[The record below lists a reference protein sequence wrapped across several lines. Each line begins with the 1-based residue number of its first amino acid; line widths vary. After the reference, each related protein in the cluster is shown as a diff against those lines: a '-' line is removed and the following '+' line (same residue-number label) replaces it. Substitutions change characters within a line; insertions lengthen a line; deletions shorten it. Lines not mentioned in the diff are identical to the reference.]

1 MLSLVPRFALWP
13 KDRLGQ
19 DVSLL
24 GTYTKARI
32 SDLGMNYQLHHD
44 PNVFYTPNQPVERI
58 DPNFQFEST
67 NFNTGVPYPSL
78 YAVGDKLVSSRSV
91 ASISQLAT
99 DGKTFTTKMAGS
111 TYGHGSL
118 TAFKNELVYQI
129 IRSSQNAYEARPNS
143 KDMSGTATVKSTAS
157 PPAVDP
163 YYWGKSK
170 NALVGSTSWS
180 ASGSN
185 VFVCWNFPTFIQYGG
200 LGPSMGVT
208 SNARYVYFGY
218 NVFYGFQSTNQQM
231 LLYVGPTQGQ
241 TAGLLDMRPYGVQ
254 SIAHVDKYLFLVK
267 NNTLMIASLAPQP
280 DDPNATQAQVTAYVA
295 KIKALLDDLS
305 VKNWK
310 TIDKLS
316 GIFQAGYRWGSQHF
330 VTHSLF
336 TANST
341 TKTNIWKV
349 EEKIAKAFTITAGR
363 QVGSDANLGSTG
375 YVDNTNGSYGLA
387 GNAGT
392 IQNTTGEGVRI
403 CCDWIQASGNNGYNG
418 FSIEITGAH
427 ADIRAKYKGIKANG
441 KWFYFDLNSTIT
453 AQVGLGN
460 TIYSWWN
467 TLADFVDGETYTIE
481 LIQA

>member
-67 NFNTGVPYPSL
+67 NFNTGISYPSL
-78 YAVGDKLVSSRSV
+78 YAVGDKLVSNRSV

-170 NALVGSTSWS
+170 NALVGSTSWA

-200 LGPSMGVT
+200 LGPTMGVT

-218 NVFYGFQSTNQQM
+218 NLFYGFQGTGQQM

-241 TAGLLDMRPYGVQ
+241 TAGMLDMRPYGIQ

-280 DDPNATQAQVTAYVA
+280 DDPDATQAQAAAYVA

-310 TIDKLS
+310 TIDTLS
-316 GIFQAGYRWGSQHF
+316 GIFQSGYRWGSQHF

-349 EEKIAKAFTITAGR
+349 SEKIAKTFSIIAGEPAR
-363 QVGSDANLGSTG
+363 STDTQYSRGYTTTDAT
-375 YVDNTNGSYGLA
+375 YGFGDA
-387 GNAGT
+387 VGT
-392 IQNTTGEGVRI
+392 IQNAPSEIIGLCV
-403 CCDWIQASGNNGYNG
+403 DWVQASGNNGYNG
-418 FSIEITGAH
+418 FTLELSGTH
-427 ADIRAKYKGIKANG
+427 AEIRAKYKGVKING
-441 KWFYFDLNSTIT
+441 KWFYLDLNSTIT
-453 AQVGLGN
+453 AQASKGS
-460 TIYSWWN
+460 TRYSWWN
-467 TLADFVDGETYTIE
+467 TLADLVSGETYTVE